1 LCRNTISAISDVAVA
16 RIETLE
22 DLVDEV
28 LERIV
33 DFAASVTYDALPEEA
48 IRAAKERIMDSVAC
62 SVGAWGSAGAEIGR
76 KLATMPP
83 AGGRAGRIVG
93 SPDTVSA
100 HSAAFVNG
108 CLVRDLDF
116 NDTYPGGHPSDGIS
130 AFFAVAPEVGAD
142 GKDLIVATVIL
153 YEIFIRLQM
162 AGQLREK
169 GWDNG
174 FGVGVGVSAGLARL
188 FGADREQ
195 LRHAVSITA
204 TANVPM
210 RATRAGMLSM
220 WKAAATAFAVES
232 AVRATELALAGM
244 TGPEAPFTGR
254 HGLVEQVTGE
264 IDLPTFG
271 TAGGDYYTP
280 RAKIKY
286 WPVVYN
292 MQAMVWSA
300 IKLRQSLAGR
310 QPRSVVVSTYWSAWH
325 ESGSE
330 SAKWNPQTRET
341 ADHSLPYILAWTL
354 RHGSIGHEA
363 FEPESFLDPTFKP
376 VMDAV
381 TVVIDDEIEKEFPDT
396 IRMRVVATDDEGV
409 EHRVEVVNPL
419 GHEKNPVSDQ
429 DLDDKFRRLCIARL
443 GEEATEKALRVWRSI
458 EDWSVADALGAV
470 VVTADLSPVH

>member
-1 LCRNTISAISDVAVA
+1 LD
-16 RIETLE
+16 
-22 DLVDEV
+22 DV
-28 LERIV
+28 LEQIV
-33 DFAASVTYDALPEEA
+33 EFATSITFESLPDAA
-48 IRAAKERIMDSVAC
+48 VKAAKERILDSVGC

-76 KLATMPP
+76 RLATTPVN
-83 AGGRAGRIVG
+83 GGQTGRIVG
-93 SPDTVSA
+93 SADRVSA
-100 HSAAFVNG
+100 ASAAFVNG

-142 GKDLIVATVIL
+142 GKDLIVATVVL
-153 YEIFIRLQM
+153 YEIFIRFQM

-174 FGVGVGVSAGLARL
+174 FGIGVGVAAGLARL
-188 FGADREQ
+188 LGADRQQ
-195 LRHAVSITA
+195 LRNAVAITA

-232 AVRATELALAGM
+232 AVRATELALADM

-254 HGLVEQVTGE
+254 HGLAEQVTGE
-264 IDLPTFG
+264 ISLPAFG
-271 TAGGDYYTP
+271 TAGGDYFIP
-280 RAKIKY
+280 RAKIKF

-300 IKLRQSLAGR
+300 IKLRESLAGR
-310 QPRSVVVSTYWSAWH
+310 EATSIQVSTYWSAWH

-330 SAKWNPQTRET
+330 PAKWNPQTRET

-376 VMDAV
+376 VMDSI

-396 IRMRVVATDDEGV
+396 IRMRVDATDDQGKQ
-409 EHRVEVVNPL
+409 HQVEVVNPL

-429 DLDDKFRRLCIARL
+429 DLDDKFRRLCLSRI
-443 GEEATEKALRVWRSI
+443 GEEGTEAALRIWRSI
-458 EDWSVADALGAV
+458 EAWPVADALDQV